1 MIATQGE
8 GIEALADAC
17 ETHHAHLLETGKM
30 ASSEAARARQQIV
43 ALARGRVLAGL
54 LSEMGEE
61 RLEELADRV
70 ADRATDPHS
79 AADVWVGG

>member
-1 MIATQGE
+1 
-8 GIEALADAC
+8 
-17 ETHHAHLLETGKM
+17 M

-61 RLEELADRV
+61 RLEELTQSV

-79 AADVWVGG
+79 AADAWVAG